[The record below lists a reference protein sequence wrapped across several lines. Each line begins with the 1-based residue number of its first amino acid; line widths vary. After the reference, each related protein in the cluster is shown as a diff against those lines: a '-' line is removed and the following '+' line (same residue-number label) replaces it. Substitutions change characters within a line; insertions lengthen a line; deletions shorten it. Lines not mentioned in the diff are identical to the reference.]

1 MTNSILTLTREA
13 RSVRVFGQEK
23 RASLKQL
30 RYFVDCAR
38 LTPSA
43 ANAQILKYKI
53 CANNETAA
61 AIFPLTRWAGYI
73 KDKKLPPEGKEPTS
87 YIVICHDKNCGA
99 MTVFGQMDVGI
110 AAQTINLAAREEGFG
125 VCMIGS
131 FDKGALTKLLG
142 FDENIEPVLVIAI
155 GEAAETPEICSVGE
169 DGSIKYFRD
178 SDDRHFVPKRSMEE
192 IVL

>member
-1 MTNSILTLTREA
+1 MTSYILTLTREA

-23 RASLKQL
+23 CATVAEL

-53 CANNETAA
+53 CADKKTVDAL
-61 AIFPLTRWAGYI
+61 FPLTRWAGYI
-73 KDKKLPPEGKEPTS
+73 KDRKLPPEGKEPTS
-87 YIVICHDKNCGA
+87 YIVICHDKTCGT
-99 MTVFGQMDVGI
+99 MTAFGQMDVGI
-110 AAQTINLAAREEGFG
+110 AAQTINLAAREAGFA

-131 FDKGALTKLLG
+131 FDKEALTKLLG
-142 FDENIEPVLVIAI
+142 FDESIEPVLVIAV
-155 GEAAETPEICSVGE
+155 GEAAEAPEICHVGD

-178 SDDRHFVPKRSMEE
+178 ADDKHFVPKRSMED
-192 IVL
+192 ILL

>member
-1 MTNSILTLTREA
+1 MTSDILTLTREA

-23 RASLKQL
+23 CASAEQL

-53 CANNETAA
+53 CADKKTVDAL
-61 AIFPLTRWAGYI
+61 FPLTRWAGYI
-73 KDKKLPPEGKEPTS
+73 KDRKLPPEGKEPTS
-87 YIVICHDKNCGA
+87 YIVICHDKTCGT
-99 MTVFGQMDVGI
+99 MTAFGQMDVGI
-110 AAQTINLAAREEGFG
+110 AAQTINLAAREAGFA

-131 FDKGALTKLLG
+131 FDKDGVKELFG
-142 FDENIEPVLVIAI
+142 FGENIEPALIIAV
-155 GEAAETPEICSVGE
+155 GAPAETPEIRPVGE

-178 SDDRHFVPKRSMEE
+178 SEDRHFVPKRSLEE
-192 IVL
+192 ILL